1 MPTVVLLFISDF
13 KAESSCRGSLPRFAS
28 YGVTIRTIG
37 SYPAGSLHLLSL
49 VGRGERS
56 RTSITSRPKRDDF
69 ANLPT
74 PPFLLL
80 GRTEG
85 FEPST
90 SESQSNVLPLH
101 YVQHQSG
108 TPPRIQTLIVG
119 VEIRNAI
126 RYTKGALIW
135 CSRKELFILFLAI
148 SKYLSSCSIPIKFRF
163 VFFAATPVLPL
174 PIVKSKTFSPSL
186 V

>member
-1 MPTVVLLFISDF
+1 MRLTKRHAPMPTVVLLFISDF
-13 KAESSCRGSLPRFAS
+13 KAESCCRGSLPRFAS

-37 SYPAGSLHLLSL
+37 SYPAGSLHLL
-49 VGRGERS
+49 
-56 RTSITSRPKRDDF
+56 
-69 ANLPT
+69 
-74 PPFLLL
+74 

-85 FEPST
+85 VEPST

-108 TPPRIQTLIVG
+108 APPRIQTLIVG

-135 CSRKELFILFLAI
+135 CSR
-148 SKYLSSCSIPIKFRF
+148 Y
-163 VFFAATPVLPL
+163 
-174 PIVKSKTFSPSL
+174 
-186 V
+186 

>member
-13 KAESSCRGSLPRFAS
+13 KAESCCRGSLPRFAS

-37 SYPAGSLHLLSL
+37 SYPAGSLH
-49 VGRGERS
+49 
-56 RTSITSRPKRDDF
+56 
-69 ANLPT
+69 
-74 PPFLLL
+74 LL

-108 TPPRIQTLIVG
+108 APPRIQTLIVG

-126 RYTKGALIW
+126 RYTKGALI
-135 CSRKELFILFLAI
+135 STSLFNSFPQISHPNVFSLANNSIFGISSPNSCTILFLI
-148 SKYLSSCSIPIKFRF
+148 SSGFL
-163 VFFAATPVLPL
+163 L
-174 PIVKSKTFSPSL
+174 
-186 V
+186 

>member
-37 SYPAGSLHLLSL
+37 SYPAGSLHLL
-49 VGRGERS
+49 
-56 RTSITSRPKRDDF
+56 
-69 ANLPT
+69 
-74 PPFLLL
+74 

-108 TPPRIQTLIVG
+108 APPRIQTLIVG

-126 RYTKGALIW
+126 RYTKGALN
-135 CSRKELFILFLAI
+135 SSTSLFNSFPQISHPNVFSLANNSIFGISSPNSCTILFLI
-148 SKYLSSCSIPIKFRF
+148 SSGFL
-163 VFFAATPVLPL
+163 L
-174 PIVKSKTFSPSL
+174 
-186 V
+186 

>member
-13 KAESSCRGSLPRFAS
+13 KAESCCRGSLPRFAS

-37 SYPAGSLHLLSL
+37 SYPAGSLH
-49 VGRGERS
+49 
-56 RTSITSRPKRDDF
+56 
-69 ANLPT
+69 
-74 PPFLLL
+74 LL

-108 TPPRIQTLIVG
+108 ASLLV
-119 VEIRNAI
+119 
-126 RYTKGALIW
+126 
-135 CSRKELFILFLAI
+135 
-148 SKYLSSCSIPIKFRF
+148 
-163 VFFAATPVLPL
+163 
-174 PIVKSKTFSPSL
+174 TFSNIS
-186 V
+186 VTDTSSSSREIK